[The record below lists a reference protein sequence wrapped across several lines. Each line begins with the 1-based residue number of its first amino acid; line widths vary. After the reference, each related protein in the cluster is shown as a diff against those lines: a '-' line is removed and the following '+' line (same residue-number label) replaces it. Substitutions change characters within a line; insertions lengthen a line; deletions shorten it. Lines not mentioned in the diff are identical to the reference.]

1 MGLIY
6 LLRHGQADSLG
17 TNYDQLTELGHLQA
31 KRAGEYFRRMRI
43 EFDYVASGTLKR
55 QIQTLQGILNPIQE
69 EGICTPEPA
78 IHEELNEFEGAM
90 WKQIAI
96 NIGEQD
102 PEYGKLLKRYKELQE
117 ASDPKCRKLFMG
129 LIQRILKE
137 WVEGGHTDVFPFDT
151 YHETVIDILKR
162 IPQDAGSVL
171 LTSSATPVAIMA
183 GYSLGL
189 PKEDYLPLMKVIS
202 NTSYNVFQ
210 WENGKFSP
218 VTINSYPHIQ
228 DPDEF
233 SLL

>member
-6 LLRHGQADSLG
+6 VLRHGQADSLG

-31 KRAGEYFRRMRI
+31 QRAGEYFQRMRI

-55 QIQTLQGILNPIQE
+55 QIQTLEGILTPLRE
-69 EGICTPEPA
+69 TGICTPESA
-78 IHEELNEFEGAM
+78 IHDELNEFEGAM
-90 WKQIAI
+90 WKQIAM

-102 PEYGKLLKRYKELQE
+102 PEFGKLLSRYRTLQE
-117 ASDPKCRKLFMG
+117 AGDPKCRKLFMG

-137 WVEGGHTDVFPFDT
+137 WVEGGHRDVFAFDT
-151 YHETVIDILKR
+151 YHDKVIDILQR
-162 IPQDAGSVL
+162 IPRDAGSVL
-171 LTSSATPVAIMA
+171 LTTSATPVAILC

-189 PKEDYLPLMKVIS
+189 AKEDYLPLMKVVS
-202 NTSYNVFQ
+202 NTSFNVFS

-218 VTINSYPHIQ
+218 ITINSYPHIQ
-228 DPDEF
+228 DPDEL